1 MLTARGHCRNLY
13 SHKGFYQK
21 MRESLKYSGLLLILF
36 LLACCTGIILKSKYN
51 IDFTDS
57 DLILLSFSFLT
68 STQISL
74 IIFFRGL
81 RKENREQVLS
91 TLLSISL
98 KFLLELFI
106 ALIWFVLAKK
116 TSQTMV
122 ILFFVLYLS
131 FSMFLIITMLKT
143 LKNKPL

>member
-1 MLTARGHCRNLY
+1 
-13 SHKGFYQK
+13 

-57 DLILLSFSFLT
+57 DLVLLSFSFLT